1 MLYLVQQAQRVYTNR
16 MDVIAVGDTT
26 EDIFLGLHDAS
37 LQCDIDGANCKLCLD
52 YADKIAVESK
62 VIVPAVG
69 NAANHAIGVARLGL
83 SSGLYT
89 IVGKDDQGEKA
100 KTILEQNHVDT
111 SFLNFDE
118 QHGTNLSIVIN
129 FRTERTILVYH
140 EPRNYQL
147 PDISPA
153 TWVYLTS
160 ASGDGV
166 AALHEQVL
174 GFLDTHPETKLA
186 FNPGTHQIHL
196 GKDELLPMLKKTNIL
211 FVNREEA
218 AQVLEI
224 ETRDIKKL
232 ASGFHDIG
240 IETVVIT
247 DGPEGA
253 YASDG
258 KTIYHLDIYP
268 GPVIERTGAG
278 DAFGSGML
286 AALVHEQSLTDA
298 MRWGNANSTSVVQF
312 IGAREG
318 LLERPAIEHMIAE
331 HADITPRVFASYS

>member
-1 MLYLVQQAQRVYTNR
+1 
-16 MDVIAVGDTT
+16 MDIVAVGDTT

-62 VIVPAVG
+62 VIIPAVG

-83 SSGLYT
+83 SSALYT
-89 IVGKDDQGEKA
+89 VLGKDDQGEKA
-100 KTILEQNHVDT
+100 KMILEQNRVDT
-111 SFLNFDE
+111 SFLSFDE
-118 QHGTNLSIVIN
+118 KHGTNLSIVIN

-140 EPRNYQL
+140 EPREYRL
-147 PDISPA
+147 PDISP
-153 TWVYLTS
+153 TKWIYLTS
-160 ASGDGV
+160 ASGNGV
-166 AALHEQVL
+166 TQLHAETL
-174 GFLDTHPETKLA
+174 DFLDNHPETKLA

-196 GKDELLPMLKKTNIL
+196 GKDGLLPVLKKTNL
-211 FVNREEA
+211 MFVNREEA

-224 ETRDIKKL
+224 ETRDIKVL
-232 ASGFHDIG
+232 ASEFHGLG
-240 IETVVIT
+240 IQTVVIT

-258 KTIYHLDIYP
+258 RHIYYIKIYP
-268 GPVIERTGAG
+268 GDVVERTGAG

-286 AALVHEQSLTDA
+286 AALVQGQTIIEA
-298 MRWGNANSTSVVQF
+298 MRWGNANSTSVVQY

-318 LLERPAIEHMIAE
+318 LLERPAIERMIQE
-331 HADITPRVFASYS
+331 HADITPTVFTSYS

>member
-1 MLYLVQQAQRVYTNR
+1 
-16 MDVIAVGDTT
+16 MDVVAVGDTT

-62 VIVPAVG
+62 TVVPAVG
-69 NAANHAIGVARLGL
+69 NAANHAIGIARLGL
-83 SSGLYT
+83 QASLYT
-89 IVGKDDQGEKA
+89 VVGNDDQGEKA
-100 KTILEQNHVDT
+100 KEILGQNHVDT
-111 SFLNFDE
+111 SFVTFDE
-118 QHGTNLSIVIN
+118 QRGTNLSIVIN

-140 EPRNYQL
+140 EPRTYKL

-153 TWVYLTS
+153 KWIYLTS
-160 ASGDGV
+160 ASGGGV
-166 AALHEQVL
+166 SDLHTQTL
-174 GFLDTHPETKLA
+174 DFLDKYPETKLA

-196 GKDELLPMLKKTNIL
+196 GKDELMPVLKKTNIL

-218 AQVLEI
+218 AQVLEM
-224 ETRDIKKL
+224 ETRDIMKL
-232 ASGFHDIG
+232 AQGFHAIG
-240 IETVVIT
+240 IATVVIT
-247 DGPEGA
+247 DGPDGA

-258 KTIYHLDIYP
+258 RQIYHLDIYP
-268 GPVIERTGAG
+268 GPVVERTGAG

-286 AALVHEQSLTDA
+286 AALVHKQTLVEA

-318 LLERPAIEHMIAE
+318 LLERPSIEHMIKE
-331 HADITPRVFASYS
+331 HSDITPRVFATF